1 MAVDDSLKVKNFIMI
16 GLGAAIF
23 AFGFVYFYMAN
34 QVAAS
39 GISGLTLIFHNLFG
53 INPTYSG
60 YLINLPLVLLGAYL
74 FGKRAMVYTIYGIA
88 SLYFYVWIF
97 QQIPFFVDLQQDDLV
112 VSLIAGMI
120 GGLGSGIVFRY
131 GGTIGGS
138 DIIARVIEDKC
149 GIQLNQA
156 LLAFDIFVMILS
168 LTYISI
174 PKMMYALIA
183 SFIYSQVVNMV
194 QNGGYSVRGMMIISD
209 QADAISKQIME
220 KLGRGIT
227 YLKGEGAYSGKEK
240 KVMYVA
246 LSPQDVRDAKILIQ
260 EIDKMAFVSV
270 FSIDEVQSPE
280 FVASRS
286 KYRKRIR

>member
-1 MAVDDSLKVKNFIMI
+1 MSLDYSLRLKHFILI
-16 GLGAAIF
+16 GLGAAIY

-34 QVAAS
+34 QLAAS
-39 GISGLTLIFHNLFG
+39 GIAGLTLILHNLFG

-60 YLINLPLVLLGAYL
+60 YLINFPLVLLGAYL
-74 FGKRAMVYTIYGIA
+74 FGKNAMVYTVYGIA
-88 SLYFYVWIF
+88 SLYLYVWIF
-97 QQIPFFVDLQQDDLV
+97 QQIPFFVDLNQDYLV
-112 VSLIAGMI
+112 VSLVAGSI
-120 GGLGSGIVFRY
+120 GGLGSGLVFRY

-138 DIIARVIEDKC
+138 DIIARVIEKKF

-156 LLAFDIFVMILS
+156 LLAFDILVMLLS

-174 PKMMYALIA
+174 PKMMYTLIA

-209 QADAISKQIME
+209 QAEEISRQIME
-220 KLGRGIT
+220 QLGRGVT

-246 LSPQDVRDAKILIQ
+246 LSPQDTREAKSLIH
-260 EIDKMAFVSV
+260 EIDQLTFVSI
-270 FSIDEVQSPE
+270 FNIDEVQSPE
-280 FVASRS
+280 FIASRS

>member
-1 MAVDDSLKVKNFIMI
+1 MSHDYNLRLKNFILI
-16 GLGAAIF
+16 GLGAAIY

-39 GISGLTLIFHNLFG
+39 GIAGLTLVLHNLFG

-60 YLINLPLVLLGAYL
+60 YLINFPLILLGAYL
-74 FGKRAMVYTIYGIA
+74 FGKRAMVYTVSGIA
-88 SLYFYVWIF
+88 SLYLYVWIF
-97 QQIPFFVDLQQDDLV
+97 QQIPFFVDLNQDYLV
-112 VSLIAGMI
+112 VSLIAGSI
-120 GGLGSGIVFRY
+120 GGLGSGLVFRY

-138 DIIARVIEDKC
+138 DIIARVIEKKF

-156 LLAFDIFVMILS
+156 LLGFDIFVMLLS

-194 QNGGYSVRGMMIISD
+194 QNGGYSVRGMMIISA
-209 QADAISKQIME
+209 QAEEISRQIME
-220 KLGRGIT
+220 QLGRGVT

-246 LSPQDVRDAKILIQ
+246 LSPQDTREAKSLIH
-260 EIDKMAFVSV
+260 EIDQLAFVSI
-270 FSIDEVQSPE
+270 FNIDEVQSPE
-280 FVASRS
+280 FIASRS